1 MEEIFRRASIRRFQ
15 DRPVEMEKAE
25 LLFRAAMAAP
35 SAANQRPW
43 EFYAVTRRE
52 TLEALS
58 RCCRY
63 SSYLAAAPLGIVGL
77 LSAGTAGSLP
87 PRAH

>member
-35 SAANQRPW
+35 SAANQRPLG
-43 EFYAVTRRE
+43 VLRRHAPGHAGGAE
-52 TLEALS
+52 PLLPLLELS
-58 RCCRY
+58 RRG
-63 SSYLAAAPLGIVGL
+63 SPWHSGL
-77 LSAGTAGSLP
+77 LSQELPLPP